1 MSEILFDAF
10 ETCLQALE
18 KGETLDASLARF
30 PGLAAELRPMIEASF
45 HARALD
51 GSPVSHEVQR
61 LGRLR
66 LLQHA
71 AEMRKTRRGP
81 RRTWLYNFRPLA
93 VSFMLVIFF
102 LSSTGLVHA
111 SSGALPGDNL
121 YPVKRTWEGMRLF
134 FTFADKERENLEM
147 EYENERLEEADDLLA
162 EGRAES
168 ITFSGYITA
177 QSEVQWMV
185 SGLAVSINPQTILPH
200 QPVTVGSGVIVH
212 GMTTLDGYVD
222 AQRIE
227 IVPPGMAIPTPK
239 PEMEGEDKGN
249 TPSQEME
256 STTPSETE
264 SGEDSS
270 PKEKL
275 KPESTKEPE
284 SGGENEPPENQE

>member
-1 MSEILFDAF
+1 MSEKLFDAF

-51 GSPVSHEVQR
+51 GLPVSDEVQR

-66 LLQHA
+66 LLQRA

-81 RRTWLYNFRPLA
+81 RRTWVYNFRPLA
-93 VSFMLVIFF
+93 VSLMLVIFF
-102 LSSTGLVHA
+102 LSSTGLVRA

-121 YPVKRTWEGMRLF
+121 YPVKRTWEEMRLF
-134 FTFADKERENLEM
+134 FTFANEEHKNLEM
-147 EYENERLEEADDLLA
+147 EYKNERLDETHDLLA
-162 EGRAES
+162 ERRAES

-177 QSEVQWMV
+177 QSDVQWMV
-185 SGLAVSINPQTILPH
+185 SGITVFINPQTILPR
-200 QPVTVGSGVIVH
+200 QPVTVGSVVTVH
-212 GMTTLDGYVD
+212 GMTTLDAYVD

-227 IVPPGMAIPTPK
+227 IVPPGISIPTPK
-239 PEMEGEDKGN
+239 PEIEEEDKGN
-249 TPSQEME
+249 VPSQEME
-256 STTPSETE
+256 SSTSSETE

-275 KPESTKEPE
+275 KPESTREPE
-284 SGGENEPPENQE
+284 SGSENEPPEN